1 MSTYAYIEDVSN
13 NPSSAQQDMNGF
25 DIINAGTIQTGIFSA
40 EDVIANAFVGIG
52 GPDGTVRLTAVGSDP
67 QIYNLP
73 ITEGTAGQFLGL
85 SATGQMTWVTGNPS
99 QNVDTLNGL
108 VGAVTLASSDSSVSI
123 TPSGQTI
130 NLTTSGSTVNGEGGA
145 LTLAANNGATLTTN
159 GKTFTVSVDNP
170 VPAGTLAD
178 QYLTWDTV
186 QGWVTTD
193 NVVRSLNTE
202 TGDLSLTST
211 DNSITINGLDLSVAN
226 PIPANIVNTLNG
238 ESGDLTLTSNTLTI
252 TDVNLEVTYPNAAG
266 SIAGDYMIW
275 DGTNYVVSPGPVN
288 TLQGIN
294 KAVTLVSDTLTITA
308 NPLEKTISLE
318 VSSGVTSILGLTG
331 AVDVTSS
338 DNSLIITGDTI
349 TNTLDLVGQKL
360 ASGSGISIEPVDQ
373 DIRIGTINVKN
384 YDNLLTKLGVYN
396 ATPSTVTIQ
405 LVANNQT
412 SAIVPDSTP
421 PTATTT
427 QEGVSAWLYTKPV
440 GLTGFN
446 WYSYNPR
453 YTNPSAPLTIP
464 KTGLQ
469 TLWAVVNPV
478 VNIYTAG
485 VLALNIYSYDV
496 NHPPTSGF
504 YNTRWAYSNS
514 VGAVAG
520 TSGVNLM
527 ANRSYLVHAFD
538 VPRTQNTLGVGF
550 PNTQTAGL
558 RDPYDIYP
566 NIPHIPLQNCVVAF
580 NPNNQT
586 NFITWTSTTAFTTG
600 QTCIFN
606 TNGIFYTAV
615 QNSTNQLPVSVA
627 GVPNTAY
634 WTPINPQPSNY
645 STQTVLTAGLFGTA
659 GSTAPGWGAG
669 SLLRVLAIGYSTATE
684 SISYTLQ

>member
-1 MSTYAYIEDVSN
+1 MSTYAYIEDVTN
-13 NPSSAQQDMNGF
+13 NPASAEQDMNGF
-25 DIINAGTIQTGIFSA
+25 DILNAGTIATGIFSA
-40 EDVIANAFVGIG
+40 EDIVAKAFVGVG

-85 SATGQMTWVTGNPS
+85 SATGQMTWVTGNPT

-108 VGAVTLASSDSSVSI
+108 VGAVTLASSDSSVTI

-130 NLTTSGSTVNGEGGA
+130 DLVTLASTINGEGGA
-145 LTLAANNGATLTTN
+145 LTLAADNGATLTTT

-170 VPAGTLAD
+170 VPAGLYSD
-178 QYLTWDTV
+178 QYPRWDAIQNKWGV
-186 QGWVTTD
+186 SSD
-193 NVVRSLNTE
+193 MVRSLNAVS
-202 TGDLSLTST
+202 GDLVLYSS
-211 DNSITINGLDLSVAN
+211 DNSINISGDLDLTVAN

-238 ESGDLTLTSNTLTI
+238 ESGDLTLTSNTIGIDGL
-252 TDVNLEVTYPNAAG
+252 NLEVSYPNTSG
-266 SIAGDYMIW
+266 TDAGDYMSW
-275 DGTNYVVSPGPVN
+275 NTSSTSYVKTSAPVT

-294 KAVTLVSDTLTITA
+294 TAVSLVSDSITIT
-308 NPLEKTISLE
+308 PDLEAKTISLE
-318 VSSGVTSILGLTG
+318 VSSGVTSVFGLTG
-331 AVDVTSS
+331 AVGVTSS
-338 DNSLIITGDTI
+338 DGSILVTGEIFTS
-349 TNTLDLVGQKL
+349 TLDLVGQKL
-360 ASGSGISIEPVDQ
+360 
-373 DIRIGTINVKN
+373 IGGAGTSVESSAINVKN
-384 YDNLLTKLGVYN
+384 YDNLLTHLGVYN
-396 ATPSTVTIQ
+396 ATPTTLSIQ
-405 LVANNQT
+405 LVADNQT

-427 QEGVSAWLYTKPV
+427 QDGTACWLYTKPV

-446 WYSYNPR
+446 WFSYNPR

-485 VLALNIYSYDV
+485 VLSLNIYSYDV

-504 YNTRWAYSNS
+504 YNTRWAYSNTQ
-514 VGAVAG
+514 GAAALG
-520 TSGVNLM
+520 TGVNLF

-538 VPRTQNTLGVGF
+538 VPKTQNALGVGF
-550 PNTQTAGL
+550 PNTQTTGL

-566 NIPHIPLQNCVVAF
+566 DIPHIPLQNCVVAF
-580 NPNNQT
+580 NPDDQT
-586 NFITWTSTTAFTTG
+586 NFITWTSAIAFTTG

-645 STQTVLTAGLFGTA
+645 STKPILSAGLFGTA
-659 GSTAPGWGAG
+659 GSSAPGWGAG
-669 SLLRVLAIGYSTATE
+669 SLLRVLAIGYSTISE
-684 SISYTLQ
+684 SITYKLN

>member
-1 MSTYAYIEDVSN
+1 MSTYAYIEDVAN
-13 NPSSAQQDMNGF
+13 NPACVEQDMNGF
-25 DIINAGTIQTGIFSA
+25 DIINAGTIETGLFSA
-40 EDVIANAFVGIG
+40 DDIIAKSFIGVG
-52 GPDGTVRLTAVGSDP
+52 GPVGTVRLTAVGSDP

-85 SATGQMTWVTGNPS
+85 SGTGQMTWVTGNPT

-145 LTLAANNGATLTTN
+145 LTLAADNGATLTTE

-170 VPAGTLAD
+170 VPAGLYND
-178 QYLTWDTV
+178 QYPRWNAYTNVWDV
-186 QGWVTTD
+186 SSD
-193 NVVRSLNTE
+193 MVRSLNAVS
-202 TGDLSLTST
+202 GDLVLYSS
-211 DNSITINGLDLSVAN
+211 DNSINISGDLDLTVAN

-238 ESGDLTLTSNTLTI
+238 QTGDVTLTSNTLTI

-266 SIAGDYMIW
+266 VNGGDYMVW
-275 DGTNYVVSPGPVN
+275 DGTNYVVSPAPVIA
-288 TLQGIN
+288 LQN
-294 KAVTLVSDTLTITA
+294 LSKNVSLVSETLNITTD
-308 NPLEKTISLE
+308 PLENTISLE

-338 DNSLIITGDTI
+338 DNSLIVTGDIVTK
-349 TNTLDLVGQKL
+349 TLDLVGQNL
-360 ASGSGISIEPVDQ
+360 TDGSGIAVEGG
-373 DIRIGTINVKN
+373 RTGTINIKN

-396 ATPSTVTIQ
+396 ATPTVTSVQ
-405 LVANNQT
+405 LTQNNQV

-421 PTATTT
+421 PTPTTT
-427 QEGVSAWLYTKPV
+427 QDGVSAWLYTKPV

-504 YNTRWAYSNS
+504 YNTRWAYSNTG
-514 VGAVAG
+514 GAVAG
-520 TSGVNLM
+520 TTGVNLF
-527 ANRSYLVHAFD
+527 ANRTYLIHAFD
-538 VPRTQNTLGVGF
+538 VPRTQNALGVGF
-550 PNTQTAGL
+550 PNTQTTGL

-566 NIPHIPLQNCVVAF
+566 DIPHIPLQNVVVAF
-580 NPNNQT
+580 NPDNQT
-586 NFITWTSTTAFTTG
+586 NFITWTTTTAFTTG

-645 STQTVLTAGLFGTA
+645 STKPILTAGLFGTA
-659 GSTAPGWGAG
+659 GNQGGWGAG